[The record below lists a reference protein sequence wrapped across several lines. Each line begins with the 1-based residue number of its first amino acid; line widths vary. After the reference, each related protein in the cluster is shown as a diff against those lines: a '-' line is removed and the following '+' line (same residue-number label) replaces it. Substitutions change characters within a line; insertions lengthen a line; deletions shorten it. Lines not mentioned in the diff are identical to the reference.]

1 MFSVQRNGIRF
12 DSDAISVLFDINY
25 WEGKSSAPIK
35 GSHQSKL
42 VMKHPG
48 GQQESNMFIE
58 EIGRPS
64 LPISWILKEI
74 NDKVRLRNN
83 DGKFESPN
91 LLELN
96 YASEISEMALE
107 YVD

>member
-1 MFSVQRNGIRF
+1 
-12 DSDAISVLFDINY
+12 
-25 WEGKSSAPIK
+25 
-35 GSHQSKL
+35 
-42 VMKHPG
+42 
-48 GQQESNMFIE
+48 MFID

-74 NDKVRLRNN
+74 NDKVRLKK
-83 DGKFESPN
+83 DDKFESPN
-91 LLELN
+91 LLELD

>member
-1 MFSVQRNGIRF
+1 M
-12 DSDAISVLFDINY
+12 Y
-25 WEGKSSAPIK
+25 
-35 GSHQSKL
+35 
-42 VMKHPG
+42 
-48 GQQESNMFIE
+48 IE